1 MSKSINCLSY
11 CNHYVNGKNYPS
23 ELCPRCYG
31 KNYYTDLAFDFNGEI
46 VTSSHSIKLQ
56 QDVIKILL
64 DEKGSDLFYPNWGN
78 ESYTFIGQKN
88 TLITKSRLEVAI
100 RRTLDYLKLVQ
111 ENDAS
116 KNSAVTQDEILQSI
130 DNITIEAASPI
141 QWNVT
146 IQFSNQ
152 ANEIYNIII
161 TL

>member
-1 MSKSINCLSY
+1 MSKSISCLSY
-11 CNHYVNGKNYPS
+11 CNHYVNGKSYPA

-31 KNYYTDLAFDFNGEI
+31 KNYYIDLAFDFRGEI
-46 VTSSHSIKLQ
+46 VTASNSIKLQ
-56 QDVIKILL
+56 QDLIKILL

-78 ESYTFIGQKN
+78 ESYMFIGQKN

-100 RRTLDYLKLVQ
+100 RRTLDHLKTIQ
-111 ENDAS
+111 EHDAS
-116 KNSAVTQDEILQSI
+116 VNNAVTADEVLQSI
-130 DNITIEAASPI
+130 DNISIEATSPT

-152 ANEIYNIII
+152 ANMTYNMIV